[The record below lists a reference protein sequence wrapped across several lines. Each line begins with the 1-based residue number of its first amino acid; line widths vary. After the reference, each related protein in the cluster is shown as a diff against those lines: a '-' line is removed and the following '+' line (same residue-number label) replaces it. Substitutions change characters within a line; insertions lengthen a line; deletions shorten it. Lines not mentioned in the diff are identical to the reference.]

1 MLKASQNTPRR
12 ESVETLTLCEIFVH
26 KKYSLLGGFF
36 NLVLDLMGKFWWK
49 TVGAYHAKWGSPR
62 DPGSPQDCPNS
73 RIVGGVC
80 ARQMRSTICWYGPPV
95 KRGVWKMWRLL
106 GIVVWPITRFPGI
119 YVRPCY
125 KDDSFMNGTMSGPSQ
140 WHRHWYQWPHLGL
153 DYHSWSIGAGLWES
167 GTGIPGTKGC
177 WEWQCLLVKA
187 SSEILLCSGAL
198 PRIAIDWSD
207 PVSAY
212 MLIITLGIGSSWAQ
226 GGWDNRD
233 FSKPHKSLTWKEG
246 ALSKYKNGVS

>member
-1 MLKASQNTPRR
+1 MKSLCTKSIPYWEVSSIWSWIWWESSGERR
-12 ESVETLTLCEIFVH
+12 WVH
-26 KKYSLLGGFF
+26 TTRNEAPLG
-36 NLVLDLMGKFWWK
+36 
-49 TVGAYHAKWGSPR
+49 TR
-62 DPGSPQDCPNS
+62 DPPRTVQTQGSW
-73 RIVGGVC
+73 GGVC

-125 KDDSFMNGTMSGPSQ
+125 KDDSSMNGTMSGPSQ

-207 PVSAY
+207 PVSAC

-233 FSKPHKSLTWKEG
+233 FSKPHKSLT
-246 ALSKYKNGVS
+246 